1 MFIDRARIYVEAGNG
16 GDGMSSFRREKFVE
30 KGGPNGGNGGRG
42 GDVILVA
49 DKNLNTLIDFRYKR
63 KYVAKR
69 GGQGGTKN
77 CTGMRADNVYV
88 KVPMGTLVRDDVT
101 GAVMA
106 DLTEDGQ
113 EYIAAKGGRGGKGN
127 ACYVTSTNRAP
138 TFAEKGEPGENRWL
152 KLELK
157 LLADVGLVG
166 YPSVGKSSIIAQ
178 VSAARPE
185 IAAYHF
191 TTLSPVLGVVRID
204 EERSFVLADI
214 PGLIEGAHEGVG
226 LGHDFLRH
234 VERTKVL
241 LHIVDVAGVD
251 GRDPIEDFDK
261 INNEL
266 AQYSERLAR
275 RKQLVVANK
284 MDLPE
289 AQENFGRLKEYVE
302 AKGYEITKAS
312 AATGEGLRE
321 LMFQA
326 YELLEAYVPEED
338 EQELSRFDEIDPD
351 SYEIVVGNDTDYEV
365 RGKNIERLVAMTNF
379 DNDEALY
386 RFQLIWKR
394 LGIDEALKEKGVQEG
409 ETVRIRDMVF
419 EYKEN
424 QLYIITNLLFLARG
438 KMFNVPWV

>member
-326 YELLEAYVPEED
+326 YELLEAYIPEED

-424 QLYIITNLLFLARG
+424 
-438 KMFNVPWV
+438 

>member
-1 MFIDRARIYVEAGNG
+1 MFIDRARIYVEAGDG

-42 GDVILVA
+42 GNVIMVA

-63 KYVAKR
+63 KYIAKR

-77 CTGMRADNVYV
+77 CTGVRGWDCIV
-88 KVPMGTLVRDDVT
+88 KVPMGTLVRDDAT
-101 GAVMA
+101 GAIMA

-113 EYIAAKGGRGGKGN
+113 EYVIAKGGRGGKGN

-138 TFAEKGEPGENRWL
+138 TFAEKGEPGENRWV

-191 TTLSPVLGVVRID
+191 TTLTPVLGVVRLD

-214 PGLIEGAHEGVG
+214 PGLIEGASEGVG

-234 VERTKVL
+234 VDRTKVL
-241 LHIVDVAGVD
+241 LHVIDVAGVD
-251 GRDPIEDFDK
+251 GRDPIEDFEK
-261 INNEL
+261 INHEL
-266 AQYSERLAR
+266 KQYSERLAR
-275 RKQLVVANK
+275 RKQVVVANK
-284 MDLPE
+284 MDLPD
-289 AQENFGRLKEYVE
+289 AQENFEKLKEYVE
-302 AKGYEITKAS
+302 AKGYEIFKAS

-321 LMFQA
+321 LMFKA
-326 YELLEAYVPEED
+326 YDMMANYVPD
-338 EQELSRFDEIDPD
+338 EQEEELARLEEIDPD
-351 SYEIVVGNDTDYEV
+351 SFEIVAGNDTDYEV
-365 RGKNIERLVAMTNF
+365 RGHNIERLVAMTNF

-424 QLYIITNLLFLARG
+424 N
-438 KMFNVPWV
+438 

>member
-1 MFIDRARIYVEAGNG
+1 MFIDRARIYVEAGQG

-49 DKNLNTLIDFRYKR
+49 DKNLNTLIDFRYQR

-77 CTGMRADNVYV
+77 CTGMRADTVYV
-88 KVPMGTLVRDDVT
+88 KVPMGTLVRDDMT
-101 GAVMA
+101 GLVMA

-113 EYIAAKGGRGGKGN
+113 EYLAAKGGRGGKGN

-191 TTLSPVLGVVRID
+191 TTLTPVLGVVRLD
-204 EERSFVLADI
+204 AERSFVLADI

-251 GRDPIEDFDK
+251 GRNPIDDFEK
-261 INNEL
+261 INYEL

-275 RKQLVVANK
+275 RKQVVVANK

-289 AQENFGRLKEYVE
+289 AEENFAKLKAYVE
-302 AKGYEITKAS
+302 ERGYEIMRAS
-312 AATGEGLRE
+312 AATGEGLKE
-321 LMFQA
+321 LMWKALAMLDQ
-326 YELLEAYVPEED
+326 YEPEED
-338 EQELSRFDEIDPD
+338 EEDLARFDEVDPD
-351 SYEIVVGNDTDYEV
+351 SFEIVAGNDTDYEV

-379 DNDEALY
+379 DNEEALY

-394 LGIDEALKEKGVQEG
+394 LAIDAALKEKGVKEG
-409 ETVRIRDMVF
+409 DTVRIRDMVF
-419 EYKEN
+419 DYKEN
-424 QLYIITNLLFLARG
+424 I
-438 KMFNVPWV
+438 